1 MSFPPLINSGNFV
14 AKLVL
19 ARRIF
24 PALGKPMRHDEKYLL
39 INQSFADK
47 QRLVPFF
54 NRSINEDLSLVIQSA
69 GVSRG
74 RNGFFL

>member
-1 MSFPPLINSGNFV
+1 
-14 AKLVL
+14 
-19 ARRIF
+19 
-24 PALGKPMRHDEKYLL
+24 MRHDEKYLL